1 MIDINKDRL
10 REKIIHSKNLTALE
24 KRNLE
29 KLLEQDEPGG
39 AIPAEFKDKIMQK
52 FCERR

>member
-1 MIDINKDRL
+1 MPDINKDRL
-10 REKIIHSKNLTALE
+10 REKIIRSRDLTALE
-24 KRNLE
+24 KRYLE
-29 KLLEQDEPGG
+29 KLLEQDESGG